1 MAMPKVRII
10 RVRSVEDIDISKV
23 SVYDL
28 GNRYVDGRG
37 NMYGLKYNRK
47 EKKIEIIKLIRTPAR
62 SAGYFNKKVFEYR
75 RGQMKEGAQ
84 NVEDENLKETGQAE
98 LQSGYPENNSEDI
111 SNDAQSDIS
120 LKANLFD
127 ADSFIKR
134 AVESMKNHRDRLNGI
149 MMNIKN
155 SNVIRE
161 TDREASAYLIDVFR
175 TLDIDGVQRIDKIL
189 AEHKELVSYPRSLV
203 YYLSKLDTRSK
214 NIVDALSGESTKMRF
229 IFLVEMFFA
238 IRNLYKNLHKVLQE
252 LADFLASKNLDE
264 VRGLSH
270 GELKM
275 FEDGRTSVKST
286 IDEAEEIIL
295 GCMRLENHIF
305 KEKKL

>member
-1 MAMPKVRII
+1 MPKVRII

-28 GNRYVDGRG
+28 SNRYVDVRG

-47 EKKIEIIKLIRTPAR
+47 EKKIEIIKLIRTPVK
-62 SAGYFNKKVFEYR
+62 SAGYFNKKVLEYR
-75 RGQMKEGAQ
+75 RGQMREGAQ
-84 NVEDENLKETGQAE
+84 NAENETAEETSPPKQQSEYREQPEKDNADEVH
-98 LQSGYPENNSEDI
+98 PE
-111 SNDAQSDIS
+111 IS

-127 ADSFIKR
+127 ADAFIKR
-134 AVESMKNHRDRLNGI
+134 AVESMKGHRERLNGI

-161 TDREASAYLIDVFR
+161 TDREASTYLIDVFR

-203 YYLSKLDTRSK
+203 YYLAKLDTRSK
-214 NIVDALSGESTKMRF
+214 NIVDSLSGESTKMRF

-252 LADFLASKNLDE
+252 LADFLASRNLE
-264 VRGLSH
+264 EARGLSH

-275 FEDGRTSVKST
+275 FEDGRISVKST
-286 IDEAEEIIL
+286 IAEAEEIIQ

>member
-10 RVRSVEDIDISKV
+10 RVRSMEDIDISKI

-28 GNRYVDGRG
+28 GNRYIDARG

-47 EKKIEIIKLIRTPAR
+47 EKKIEIIKLIRTPVK
-62 SAGYFNKKVFEYR
+62 SAGYFNKKVLEYR
-75 RGQMKEGAQ
+75 RGQLKDEEQYAENESAGESGA
-84 NVEDENLKETGQAE
+84 AE
-98 LQSGYPENNSEDI
+98 LQSEYMEKLEEDNLYEAPSE
-111 SNDAQSDIS
+111 IS
-120 LKANLFD
+120 LKADLFD
-127 ADSFIKR
+127 ADAFIKR
-134 AVESMKNHRDRLNGI
+134 VVENMKNHRERLNGI

-161 TDREASAYLIDVFR
+161 TDRDASAYLIDVFR

-214 NIVDALSGESTKMRF
+214 NIVDTLSGESTKMRF

-252 LADFLASKNLDE
+252 LADFFASKNLDE
-264 VRGLSH
+264 IRGLSH

-275 FEDGRTSVKST
+275 FEDGKTSVKST
-286 IDEAEEIIL
+286 IVEAEEIIQ

>member
-1 MAMPKVRII
+1 MPKVRII
-10 RVRSVEDIDISKV
+10 RVRSSEDIDISKI

-28 GNRYVDGRG
+28 SNRYVDARG
-37 NMYGLKYNRK
+37 NMFGLKYNRK

-62 SAGYFNKKVFEYR
+62 SAGYFNKKVLEYR
-75 RGQMKEGAQ
+75 RGQMKEGPQ
-84 NVEDENLKETGQAE
+84 NIENESAGEASTSE
-98 LQSGYPENNSEDI
+98 LQSENIENSEEDNPI
-111 SNDAQSDIS
+111 EFPSDIS

-127 ADSFIKR
+127 ADAFIKR
-134 AVESMKNHRDRLNGI
+134 AVESMKNHRERLNGI

-264 VRGLSH
+264 ARGLSH

-275 FEDGRTSVKST
+275 FEDGQVSVKST
-286 IDEAEEIIL
+286 IAEAEEIIQ

>member
-1 MAMPKVRII
+1 MPKVRII
-10 RVRSVEDIDISKV
+10 RISSVEDVDVSKI

-28 GNRYVDGRG
+28 GNRYVDARG

-62 SAGYFNKKVFEYR
+62 SAGYFNKKVLEYR
-75 RGQMKEGAQ
+75 RGQMKEGQEDAV
-84 NVEDENLKETGQAE
+84 NEIVEGADRPE
-98 LQSGYPENNSEDI
+98 LQSEYNEKPEETNTDEIPSE
-111 SNDAQSDIS
+111 IS

-127 ADSFIKR
+127 ADAFIKR
-134 AVESMKNHRDRLNGI
+134 AVESMKNHRERLNGI

-161 TDREASAYLIDVFR
+161 TDREASTYLIDVFR

-203 YYLSKLDTRSK
+203 YYLSRLDTRSK
-214 NIVDALSGESTKMRF
+214 NIVDALGGESTKMRF

-264 VRGLSH
+264 ARGLSH

-275 FEDGRTSVKST
+275 FEDGQISVKST
-286 IDEAEEIIL
+286 IAEAEEIIQ

-305 KEKKL
+305 KDKKL